1 MNQSANDDLSEKLLE
16 RRRETLQWLANEHF
30 NEQRNLQATD
40 EKLFNWALTVF
51 MAGFGA
57 LSGLRTMSTGSWS
70 LSWRLV
76 LWLGVGFVMGGILLV
91 ASQVRRNF
99 EQNER
104 ELTNIVGQLVQMAD
118 DPPLARPLWETNRA
132 ESRQGFYLRW
142 GAVSVLAVATVVLI
156 GLMGG

>member
-1 MNQSANDDLSEKLLE
+1 MNQPLTDHTAEKLAD

-51 MAGFGA
+51 MAGFGT
-57 LSGLRTMSTGSWS
+57 LSGFRAMTSGGWS

-76 LWLGVGFVMGGILLV
+76 LWVGIGIVMGGILLV

-104 ELTNIVGQLVQMAD
+104 ELANIVGQLVQMAD
-118 DPPLARPLWETNRA
+118 DPPLARPLWETNRS
-132 ESRQGFYLRW
+132 ESKQGFYLRW
-142 GAVSVLAVATVVLI
+142 GAVTILAVITVVLI
-156 GLMGG
+156 GLMG

>member
-1 MNQSANDDLSEKLLE
+1 MNQPVMDNGTEKLTE

-51 MAGFGA
+51 MAGFGT
-57 LSGLRTMSTGSWS
+57 LSGFRAMTSGGWA

-76 LWLGVGFVMGGILLV
+76 LWIGVGVVMGGILLV

-118 DPPLARPLWETNRA
+118 EPPLARPLWETNRS
-132 ESRQGFYLRW
+132 ESKQGFYLRW
-142 GAVSVLAVATVVLI
+142 GAVTILAVVTVVLI
-156 GLMGG
+156 GLMG